1 MAVSQVEVADVRVV
15 SVNNCVERDN
25 GAIDIVDGLGT
36 DDGMDDGRPD
46 ELGNSLG
53 CDVDQSDFPSLD
65 CIDGM
70 DDGRNDG
77 VANSLGCGVGQ

>member
-1 MAVSQVEVADVRVV
+1 
-15 SVNNCVERDN
+15 
-25 GAIDIVDGLGT
+25 
-36 DDGMDDGRPD
+36 MDDGRPD

-53 CDVDQSDFPSLD
+53 CDVGQSDFPRLD
-65 CIDGM
+65 CINDM